1 MGTGQKRRHRGIG
14 RPESLQA
21 RVAIFVSVSIFCG
34 AALIFSITVVAS
46 RSWVGAEQRRLLV
59 TDSTSHVGII
69 EKTNVDTKDLDAI
82 LDVLHPN
89 ALAAVDLDGQW
100 FGASRKAFA
109 DLIDAQVI
117 DQVDRLQLVYEA
129 DATDDFSLIAMPI
142 SVNGVQGRY
151 YELANH
157 TAWDARRART
167 RRILVVSS
175 ITLAVFAA
183 AAGAMAGRRLTRPLI
198 EAAAAARR
206 VAAGGLSTRL
216 PETRDPAL
224 ADLTNTFNEMVETLA
239 ARTASDRRF
248 NSDVSHEL
256 RSPLTTL
263 VASISVL
270 QSRRHEL
277 SPANRTVLDLLD
289 ADIQRFAR
297 LVDDL
302 LEMSRFDGDAA
313 PMLVN
318 KVNVSE
324 FLEAVAMS
332 TGYDDLNL
340 VVSPMLRV
348 FEIELDKRRIARVLT
363 NLIDNA
369 YAHGRPPVW
378 LNAIEL
384 PPGDRSPTHVRIAV
398 EDRGGGIDLDRADEL
413 FERFNRGTRQSRSNG
428 SGLGLA
434 LAREHVRLHGGTISF
449 APPPRGLPGTCIV
462 VVLPLRARDAG
473 HSRPTTLTP

>member
-1 MGTGQKRRHRGIG
+1 MGTGQKRRRQGV
-14 RPESLQA
+14 PLQI
-21 RVAIFVSVSIFCG
+21 RVAVFVSLSVFAG
-34 AALIFSITVVAS
+34 AAILFTVTVVAS
-46 RSWVGAEQRRLLV
+46 RSWVSTEQRDLLI
-59 TDSTSHVGII
+59 TDARGHAALIAR
-69 EKTNVDTKDLDAI
+69 VDTDISGVEDT
-82 LDVLHPN
+82 
-89 ALAAVDLDGQW
+89 LAAVDRTTRAAVELNGRW
-100 FGASRKAFA
+100 YGAPRRLFET
-109 DLIDAQVI
+109 LIDPSVTDEIETTGISYRANAT
-117 DQVDRLQLVYEA
+117 A
-129 DATDDFSLIAMPI
+129 DASLIALPI
-142 SVNGVQGRY
+142 VVGGIEGRY
-151 YELANH
+151 FELADRSV
-157 TAWDARRART
+157 WIARRART
-167 RRILVVSS
+167 QRLVVVSA
-175 ITLAVFAA
+175 ILLAVFAA
-183 AAGAMAGRRLTRPLI
+183 AAGAVVGRRLTRPLV
-198 EAAAAARR
+198 EAAAAARKI
-206 VAAGGLSTRL
+206 AAGGLSTRL
-216 PETRDPAL
+216 PETRDPTL

-313 PMLVN
+313 SMLVN